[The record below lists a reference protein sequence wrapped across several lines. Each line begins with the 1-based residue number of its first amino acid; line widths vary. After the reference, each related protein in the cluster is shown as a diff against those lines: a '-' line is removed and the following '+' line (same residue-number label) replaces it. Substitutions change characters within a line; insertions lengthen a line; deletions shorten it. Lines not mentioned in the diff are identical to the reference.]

1 MVRRHTPGRSH
12 QSSKQKPEGGELWN
26 RKGIRLAEIKGVRIV
41 SGYVSPNI
49 DIEEFKKYL
58 GRLENCIRHARLE
71 VLVAGHLNAKS
82 PTWGSGVEDNR
93 GGRVN
98 RPSLCKQHVC
108 TKYRRKSDVCGS
120 TRAVSNGWFIDE
132 E

>member
-1 MVRRHTPGRSH
+1 MVRRHTPGRGH

-41 SGYVSPNI
+41 SGYVSANI

-58 GRLENCIRHARLE
+58 GRMENCIRHARLE
-71 VLVAGHLNAKS
+71 VLVAEHLNAKS

-93 GGRVN
+93 GGALTDL
-98 RPSLCKQHVC
+98 PS
-108 TKYRRKSDVCGS
+108 
-120 TRAVSNGWFIDE
+120 ANNMFA
-132 E
+132 